1 MSTKKD
7 HDFKENLEKCFNIV
21 RQSSTRGISAV
32 EVAEKLD
39 MHRTTVHGY
48 LNTLEYRGR
57 VENQHGTW
65 RATMEEHPKP
75 LEKEIVI
82 ELPLPRKECQ
92 RMALLEE
99 MAQIFHE
106 PDQKTAN
113 FAEILLEKFRETRT
127 IRIKG
132 KNVDDLDL
140 EKAASFIQQANEK
153 SSKVSLKG
161 LLNSLKRSHASDS

>member
-1 MSTKKD
+1 MSSQKD
-7 HDFKENLEKCFNIV
+7 HEFMVKLDKCYNV
-21 RQSSTRGISAV
+21 VLQNSAKNISAN
-32 EVAEKLD
+32 EVAKKLGV
-39 MHRTTVHGY
+39 HRTTAYSY
-48 LNTLEYRGR
+48 LNSLELMGK
-57 VENQHGTW
+57 VVNEHGTW
-65 RATMEEHPKP
+65 CIKKGEQTIRP

-106 PDQKTAN
+106 PDQKTPN

-140 EKAASFIQQANEK
+140 EKVAKLVQHASEK
-153 SSKVSLKG
+153 SLKAGFKG
-161 LLNSLKRSHASDS
+161 LLKKLKS